1 MLGIEIDLLEQQQF
15 VRENR
20 ELFTD
25 IDDDLLEFIDF
36 SEVIYTYRKKHKRNY
51 KDFNAML
58 EVESNQDTREL
69 INLFYSQVWNAG
81 SAILDFDNSQSERYL
96 QLKGVDVILTKKN
109 NGNKYYIQEKITRK
123 RYDSLMFEYKKASGK
138 AGWATDDNELADLL
152 VYYQPNRVFIFSM
165 KQIREYVI
173 KKLSSDDK
181 DLRYLDT
188 DNKNILIPIKD
199 LSSNVKM
206 IEYEFIADDKE
217 WKRK

>member
-1 MLGIEIDLLEQQQF
+1 MNRTKIKELIKGH
-15 VRENR
+15 R
-20 ELFTD
+20 ELAQ
-25 IDDDLLEFIDF
+25 IDDDLLEYIDF
-36 SEVIYTYRKKHKRNY
+36 SKLIELNKRNY
-51 KDFNAML
+51 KDFHSML

-138 AGWATDDNELADLL
+138 KGWATDESELADIL

-165 KQIREYVI
+165 KEIRNYVI
-173 KKLSSDDK
+173 KKLDTGEYIDCS
-181 DLRYLDT
+181 T
-188 DNKNILIPIKD
+188 DNENIIIPINE
-199 LSSNVKM
+199 LSDNVRM
-206 IEYEFIADDKE
+206 YEYEFIADDKE

>member
-20 ELFTD
+20 ELFAD

-69 INLFYSQVWNAG
+69 INLFYSQVWSAG
-81 SAILDFDNSQSERYL
+81 SAILNYDNSQSERYL
-96 QLKGVDVILTKKN
+96 QLKGVDVILTKN
-109 NGNKYYIQEKITRK
+109 NNKYYVQEKITRK

-138 AGWATDDNELADLL
+138 KGWATDESELADIL
-152 VYYQPNRVFIFSM
+152 VYYQPNQVFIFRM

-173 KKLSSDDK
+173 KKLSSGDYIDCS
-181 DLRYLDT
+181 T
-188 DNKNILIPIKD
+188 DNENIIISINE

-206 IEYEFIADDKE
+206 IEYEFNTDEKVWE
-217 WKRK
+217 RRLR

>member
-1 MLGIEIDLLEQQQF
+1 MNRTELKELIKGH
-15 VRENR
+15 R
-20 ELFTD
+20 ELAQ

-36 SEVIYTYRKKHKRNY
+36 SKLIELNKRNY
-51 KDFNAML
+51 KDFYSML

-96 QLKGVDVILTKKN
+96 QIKGVDVILTKKN

-123 RYDSLMFEYKKASGK
+123 RYDSLMFEYRKASGK
-138 AGWATDDNELADLL
+138 KGWAVDENELADILI
-152 VYYQPNRVFIFSM
+152 YYQPNRVFIFRM

-173 KKLSSDDK
+173 KKLDSGEYIDCS
-181 DLRYLDT
+181 T
-188 DNKNILIPIKD
+188 DNENIIIPINE
-199 LSSNVKM
+199 LSDNVRM
-206 IEYEFIADDKE
+206 YEYEFIADEKA

>member
-51 KDFNAML
+51 KDFNGML

-69 INLFYSQVWNAG
+69 MKMLYKQEMHADIEY
-81 SAILDFDNSQSERYL
+81 LDFDNSYREKYL
-96 QLKGVDVILTKKN
+96 QWHGVDVILTKN
-109 NGNKYYIQEKITRK
+109 NNKYYVQEKITRK

-138 AGWATDDNELADLL
+138 AGWAIDDNELADVL
-152 VYYQPNRVFIFSM
+152 VYYQPSRVFIFSM
-165 KQIREYVI
+165 RAVRNYVI
-173 KKLSSDDK
+173 KKLEDDSDV
-181 DLRYLDT
+181 RYLTT
-188 DNKNILIPIKD
+188 DNENILISITELK
-199 LSSNVKM
+199 SHVRM
-206 IEYEFIADDKE
+206 YEYE
-217 WKRK
+217 

>member
-36 SEVIYTYRKKHKRNY
+36 SEVIYTYKKKHKRNY
-51 KDFNAML
+51 KDFNGML
-58 EVESNQDTREL
+58 EVESNPDTREL

-109 NGNKYYIQEKITRK
+109 NGNKYYVQEKITRK
-123 RYDSLMFEYKKASGK
+123 RYDSLMFEYRKASGK
-138 AGWATDDNELADLL
+138 KGWATDESELADIL
-152 VYYQPNRVFIFSM
+152 VYYQ
-165 KQIREYVI
+165 
-173 KKLSSDDK
+173 
-181 DLRYLDT
+181 
-188 DNKNILIPIKD
+188 
-199 LSSNVKM
+199 
-206 IEYEFIADDKE
+206 
-217 WKRK
+217 

>member
-1 MLGIEIDLLEQQQF
+1 MNRTEVKELIKGH
-15 VRENR
+15 R
-20 ELFTD
+20 ELAD
-25 IDDDLLEFIDF
+25 IDDDLLEYIDF
-36 SEVIYTYRKKHKRNY
+36 SKLIELNKRNY

-69 INLFYSQVWNAG
+69 INLFYSQVWSAG
-81 SAILDFDNSQSERYL
+81 SAILNYDNSQSERYL
-96 QLKGVDVILTKKN
+96 QLKGVDVILTKN
-109 NGNKYYIQEKITRK
+109 NNKYYVQEKITRK
-123 RYDSLMFEYKKASGK
+123 RYDSLIFEYRKASGK
-138 AGWATDDNELADLL
+138 KGWAIDDNELADLL
-152 VYYQPNRVFIFSM
+152 VYYQPNRVFIFRM

-206 IEYEFIADDKE
+206 IEYEFNTDEKVWE
-217 WKRK
+217 RK

>member
-1 MLGIEIDLLEQQQF
+1 MLSIEIDVLEQQQF

-20 ELFTD
+20 ELFAD
-25 IDDDLLEFIDF
+25 IDDDLLEFFDF

-51 KDFNAML
+51 KDFNGML
-58 EVESNQDTREL
+58 EVENDKDTREL
-69 INLFYSQVWNAG
+69 MKLLYTQEMHADVEY
-81 SAILDFDNSQSERYL
+81 LDFNNSEREKYL
-96 QLKGVDVILTKKN
+96 QWNGVDVILTKN
-109 NGNKYYIQEKITRK
+109 NNKYYVQEKITRK

-138 AGWATDDNELADLL
+138 KGWATDESELADIL

-206 IEYEFIADDKE
+206 IEYEFNTDSKVWE
-217 WKRK
+217 RK

>member
-1 MLGIEIDLLEQQQF
+1 MNRTKIKELIKGH
-15 VRENR
+15 R
-20 ELFTD
+20 ELAQ
-25 IDDDLLEFIDF
+25 IDDDLLEYIDF
-36 SEVIYTYRKKHKRNY
+36 SKLIELNKRNY
-51 KDFNAML
+51 KDFHSML

-138 AGWATDDNELADLL
+138 KGWATDESELADIL

-165 KQIREYVI
+165 KEIRNYVI
-173 KKLSSDDK
+173 KKLSSGEYIDCS
-181 DLRYLDT
+181 T
-188 DNKNILIPIKD
+188 DNENIIIPINE
-199 LSSNVKM
+199 LSDNVRM
-206 IEYEFIADDKE
+206 YEYEFIADDKE

>member
-36 SEVIYTYRKKHKRNY
+36 SEVIYTYKKKHKRNY
-51 KDFNAML
+51 KDFNGML

-81 SAILDFDNSQSERYL
+81 SAILDYDNSQSERYL
-96 QLKGVDVILTKKN
+96 QLKGVDVILTKN
-109 NGNKYYIQEKITRK
+109 NNKYYVQEKITRK
-123 RYDSLMFEYKKASGK
+123 RYDSLMFEYRKASGK
-138 AGWATDDNELADLL
+138 KGWATDESELADIL

-165 KQIREYVI
+165 RAVRNYVI
-173 KKLSSDDK
+173 KKLKDDK
-181 DLRYLDT
+181 DLRYLTT
-188 DNKNILIPIKD
+188 DNENILISITELK
-199 LSSNVKM
+199 SHVRM
-206 IEYEFIADDKE
+206 IEYEFNTDSKAWE
-217 WKRK
+217 RK